1 MTTEQFWRSAMEE
14 TPKTAIRGMML
25 YVLALIVLGVLAG
38 AAYTIYGHP
47 ADPSERPAAETIQQ
61 KATAPQ

>member
-1 MTTEQFWRSAMEE
+1 MEE

-25 YVLALIVLGVLAG
+25 YVIALIVLGVLAG
-38 AAYTIYGHP
+38 AVYTIYGHP
-47 ADPSERPAAETIQQ
+47 ADPSERPAAETIPQ

>member
-1 MTTEQFWRSAMEE
+1 MDK

-25 YVLALIVLGVLAG
+25 YVLALLALGILAG
-38 AAYTIYGHP
+38 ALYTIYGHP
-47 ADPSERPAAETIQQ
+47 GDPSERPAAETIPE

>member
-1 MTTEQFWRSAMEE
+1 MDKTPMTT
-14 TPKTAIRGMML
+14 IRGMML
-25 YVLALIVLGVLAG
+25 YVIALLVLGILAG

-47 ADPSERPAAETIQQ
+47 ADPSERPAAETIPE

>member
-1 MTTEQFWRSAMEE
+1 MDE

-25 YVLALIVLGVLAG
+25 YVLALLVLGILAG

-47 ADPSERPAAETIQQ
+47 ADPTQPSAAETIPG
-61 KATAPQ
+61 KAIAPQ

>member
-1 MTTEQFWRSAMEE
+1 MDK

-25 YVLALIVLGVLAG
+25 YVLALLVLGVLAG

-47 ADPSERPAAETIQQ
+47 ADPSERPAAETIPQ
-61 KATAPQ
+61 KTAAPQ

>member
-1 MTTEQFWRSAMEE
+1 MDK

-25 YVLALIVLGVLAG
+25 YVIALLVLGILAG
-38 AAYTIYGHP
+38 AVYTLCGHP
-47 ADPSERPAAETIQQ
+47 ADPSERPAAETIPE

>member
-1 MTTEQFWRSAMEE
+1 MDR

-25 YVLALIVLGVLAG
+25 YVLALLVLGILAG
-38 AAYTIYGHP
+38 AAYTLYGRP
-47 ADPSERPAAETIQQ
+47 ADPSQQSAAEAIPQ